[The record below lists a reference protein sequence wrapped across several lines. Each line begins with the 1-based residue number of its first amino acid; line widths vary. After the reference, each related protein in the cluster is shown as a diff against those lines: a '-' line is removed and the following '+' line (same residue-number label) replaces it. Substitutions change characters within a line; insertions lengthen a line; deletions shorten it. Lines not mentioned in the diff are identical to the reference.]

1 MAFPVRIQGVFA
13 VLALASIAACGG
25 GNSTGGTGGLAGAT
39 GTGGGGQAG
48 ATATAGTGGGSGGAG
63 AAAGSTGAPG
73 TAGSGGSA
81 GASGGSVAGF
91 GGAAGSGGGG
101 ASGGS
106 AGSGSGG
113 GASGAGG
120 STGTGGASG
129 GSGRGGS
136 AATGTA
142 GSGGGGRGG
151 AASAGRGGAGGTGGG
166 AGASGSGGVSGLP
179 ARATVIDLLRRAN
192 TYFVNKWPDPGTQ
205 IDSSHTSHIWTR
217 AVYYEGLMALNAVDP
232 QASYVDYAVRWGT
245 SHTWGLVGG
254 TTTRSADNQCAGQT
268 YIDLYNMDAQA
279 MRTRDIKADIDMVVS
294 GSAVNDWTWVDAIQ
308 MAMPVYAKLGKLGT
322 STGYTDK
329 AYAMYANTKNVQGG
343 NGLYSKTDHL
353 WWRDM
358 DFDPPY
364 TEPNGKS
371 CYWSRGNGWVFA
383 ALIRMLD
390 IIPANEAH
398 RAEYLADF
406 QAMAEALRAVQRSD
420 GFWNVSLFDPTHYG
434 GPELTGTSLFIYGMA
449 WGVRTGVLSSAT
461 YGPVIAKGWTAMAST
476 VHTNGFLGYVQGTG
490 KQPSDSQPVTFDS
503 VPNFE
508 DFGLGCFLLGGSEI
522 ARLAAP

>member
-1 MAFPVRIQGVFA
+1 
-13 VLALASIAACGG
+13 
-25 GNSTGGTGGLAGAT
+25 
-39 GTGGGGQAG
+39 
-48 ATATAGTGGGSGGAG
+48 
-63 AAAGSTGAPG
+63 
-73 TAGSGGSA
+73 
-81 GASGGSVAGF
+81 
-91 GGAAGSGGGG
+91 
-101 ASGGS
+101 
-106 AGSGSGG
+106 
-113 GASGAGG
+113 
-120 STGTGGASG
+120 
-129 GSGRGGS
+129 
-136 AATGTA
+136 
-142 GSGGGGRGG
+142 
-151 AASAGRGGAGGTGGG
+151 
-166 AGASGSGGVSGLP
+166 
-179 ARATVIDLLRRAN
+179 VIDLLRRAN
-192 TYFVNKWPDPGTQ
+192 TYFVNKWPDPGTR
-205 IDSSHTSHIWTR
+205 IDSSHESHIWTR

-232 QASYVDYAVRWGT
+232 QATYVDYAVRWGT
-245 SHTWGLVGG
+245 SHSWGLVGG

-268 YIDLYNMDAQA
+268 YIDLYGMDAQA

-308 MAMPVYAKLGKLGT
+308 MAMPVYAKLGKVGT
-322 STGYTDK
+322 SGASTSYTDK

-353 WWRDM
+353 WWRDQ

-383 ALIRMLD
+383 ALTRMLD

-420 GFWNVSLFDPTHYG
+420 GFWNVSLFDPTHFG

-503 VPNFE
+503 VPHFE